1 LTSDLVPKVYLAAH
15 QLRVETIFKA
25 CSNYLAQQLN
35 ASNCLSVRL
44 MAIDDELRD
53 KATECIQSQFFA
65 VLQTREF
72 HLLPSIK
79 LELVGKNQKMR
90 NYE

>member
-1 LTSDLVPKVYLAAH
+1 
-15 QLRVETIFKA
+15 
-25 CSNYLAQQLN
+25 
-35 ASNCLSVRL
+35 